1 MTIRNLRV
9 ISFIALLSLTAGR
22 YALLRHAASD
32 GVRILIPA
40 AVRELPSKT
49 DSCRAD
55 VHYFNIIPP
64 AHVDGL
70 SGTAVVRRA
79 DSGLVSFV
87 RPWDKSVPL
96 RPKEILLKWRVSR
109 DADGRVRVNFAKP
122 FFSECVSGEKLRRMH
137 VKYAIL
143 KVGKSGRAALAG
155 LADKNGES
163 VF

>member
-1 MTIRNLRV
+1 MTIRKLRV

-40 AVRELPSKT
+40 AVRELPSET

-55 VHYFNIIPP
+55 VRYFNIIPP

-109 DADGRVRVNFAKP
+109 DANGRVRVNFAKP
-122 FFSECVSGEKLRRMH
+122 FFSECVSGEKLRL
-137 VKYAIL
+137 KYAIL
-143 KVGKSGRAALAG
+143 KVGKSGRAALTG